1 MKEKEAI
8 ADFRTK
14 LQRTVLITAIIA
26 AKIIAGGIAI
36 RGLAN
41 LPKNMQ
47 NTYKNLQ
54 AVSAKSPAEL
64 KGFAKNIVTVMW
76 DKEKWQAE
84 TDAILSVNAELKQ
97 ANKAMETMDFD
108 NAYEHLDAAQKM
120 WAAAI
125 KKFGRSK
132 ESTELLNIIIN
143 LKQKNRVIKINYL
156 AAVTSKE
163 VSQEMVKIAGRLKT
177 IKGTEEAVDQIAR
190 LSEIQDELMNIKKDM
205 LKLSKQEQ
213 DKNLLGMIEQL
224 SADCNALIAELQS

>member
-14 LQRTVLITAIIA
+14 LQRTVLITALIA

-41 LPKNMQ
+41 LPKNTQ
-47 NTYKNLQ
+47 NIYKTLQ
-54 AVSAKSPAEL
+54 AVSVKSPAKL
-64 KGFAKNIVTVMW
+64 NGFAKNIVNVMW
-76 DKEKWQAE
+76 DEKKWQAE
-84 TDAILSVNAELKQ
+84 KDLILSVNEELKQ
-97 ANKAMETMDFD
+97 ANKAMETLDFD
-108 NAYEHLDAAQKM
+108 KAYEHLDAGQKK
-120 WAAAI
+120 WAAAM

-143 LKQKNRVIKINYL
+143 LKQRNRVIKINYI
-156 AAVTSKE
+156 AGIKSEE
-163 VSQEMVKIAGRLKT
+163 VSQEIVKIAGRLET

-190 LSEIQDELMNIKKDM
+190 LSEIQDEMMNIKKGM